1 MYRCSHCTHD
11 NDCMHT
17 TIDGADQ
24 TAFGLPHFNQ
34 DDKCMSEGLKYKVG
48 ISLGNAW
55 PEYFVCMHFIGN
67 HCTVS
72 CMQTK
77 LYGAITHGVC
87 TIAFIFSGYMPGG
100 TFVTIEVLDR

>member
-34 DDKCMSEGLKYKVG
+34 DDKCTSEGLKYKVG

-55 PEYFVCMHFIGN
+55 PEYFVFLHFIGN
-67 HCTVS
+67 H
-72 CMQTK
+72 
-77 LYGAITHGVC
+77 
-87 TIAFIFSGYMPGG
+87 
-100 TFVTIEVLDR
+100 